1 MRALLIDILR
11 GTVDE
16 VWPTVEHSLG
26 LMYLSAALKERFG
39 DTVHRRIWTLLSKPD
54 RHEEERTRVLEVLKE
69 WSPDLVGIRCLS
81 IGKDSLR
88 VVVKA
93 VKEWNEECFV
103 VVGGPLAT
111 DDPEGV
117 LLETQANCV
126 VVGEGENTLNELVG
140 RLRGGSSFEDVPGMA
155 YRQGGRIVRS
165 GPRALVANLDALPL
179 PDYSAIDLDAFR
191 NRYLTFSSKIY
202 QRHAN
207 ILTTR
212 GCPYRCMYCHNIL
225 GKQFR
230 ARSAESVL
238 SEIAYLHDRYGIT
251 DIQVVDDIFNLDAK
265 RAKAICDLIVRS
277 GMRLTLSFPNGV
289 RGDLMDEDLIDKMA
303 AAGTRFMSYAVET
316 ASPRLQRMIRKN
328 LDLDK
333 VFRAIEYTTKVGIA
347 TRGFFMLGFPSETEE
362 EANRTIEFAKDSS
375 LCGATFFTV
384 VYFPGTELHQLARSM
399 GYFSHKES
407 EVQRDYVQ
415 VGEGPYAFSLETLVQ
430 LKKKAIRQF
439 AFTRD
444 RIERALRVLPAYFTP
459 REIDGVFMAYVVSS
473 GATFEELEDETV
485 RRVLRRHF
493 VVAKRFSRGNEFY
506 V

>member
-1 MRALLIDILR
+1 MKVLLIDILR
-11 GTVDE
+11 STVDE

-26 LMYLSAALKERFG
+26 LMYLSAALEERFG
-39 DTVHRRIWTLLSKPD
+39 DTVNRRISTLLSKPGC
-54 RHEEERTRVLEVLKE
+54 HERERVRVLDLLKE
-69 WSPDLVGIRCLS
+69 WSPDVVGIRCLS

-93 VKEWNEECFV
+93 VKEWNDECFV

-111 DDPEGV
+111 DDPEAV
-117 LLETQANCV
+117 LLETEANCIV
-126 VVGEGENTLNELVG
+126 IGEGEDTLNELVE
-140 RLRGGSSFEDVPGMA
+140 RLKGSSNFEDVPGLA
-155 YRQGGRIVRS
+155 YRQGARIVRS
-165 GPRALVANLDALPL
+165 RPRTLIADLDALPL

-230 ARSAESVL
+230 VRSAESVL
-238 SEIAYLHDRYGIT
+238 SEITLLHERYGIT
-251 DIQVVDDIFNLDAK
+251 DFQVVDDIFNLDAK
-265 RAKAICDLIVRS
+265 RAKAICDRIVRS
-277 GMRLTLSFPNGV
+277 GMKLTFSFPNGV
-289 RGDLMDEDLIDKMA
+289 RGDLMDEELIDKMA
-303 AAGTRFMSYAVET
+303 AAGTKFMSYAVET

-328 LDLDK
+328 LNLDK

-362 EANRTIEFAKDSS
+362 EANRTVEFAKASS

-384 VYFPGTELHQLARSM
+384 VYFPGTELFQLARAM
-399 GYFSHKES
+399 GYFRDERS
-407 EVQRDYVQ
+407 EVRRDYVQ
-415 VGEGPYAFSLETLVQ
+415 VGEGPYQFSLETLIR
-430 LKKKAIRQF
+430 LKRRAIRQF

-444 RIERALRVLPAYFTP
+444 RIERALRILPAYFTP

-473 GATFEELEDETV
+473 GATFDELEDETV
-485 RRVLRRHF
+485 KRVLRRHF
-493 VVAKRFSRGNEFY
+493 VVAERFSRENEFY